1 MKKKLVIVLTLV
13 LVIVVI
19 KYFTGNYTIT
29 YKVGD
34 YSVKEV
40 VKDSDIYV
48 EVTDKDGVIYNF
60 LKNGKRNFTKKMVS
74 KITSEDGCIKP
85 NGFYYVCNSDT
96 LEVKDLGVSYVKNLK
111 DFNFNGNLNS
121 NEHVL
126 IWKYDGFYYLNG
138 SEYKTINIFKKD
150 RYSNDLMII
159 KDKYLVFPNY
169 SEEYMFDGF
178 IIMDVSTGK
187 YKEFSTNFSISY
199 ESEYVGEKGSNLY
212 LFDKKNNNLIEIN
225 VKKAKAKIVGDKING
240 YFKYDGLKKVR
251 TKLSEYTSG
260 KVNFF
265 NKKEEVLS
273 VNSNYLFYKYNKE
286 VKTKFFTEEVN
297 VVSTNKDKVYFIY
310 KDNLYSYSMGKVKE
324 IAHYFELNFNSKDNV
339 FTYIK

>member
-34 YSVKEV
+34 YSIKEV

-60 LKNGKRNFTKKMVS
+60 LKTGNRNITKKMVS

-150 RYSNDLMII
+150 RYSNDLMVI

-199 ESEYVGEKGSNLY
+199 ESEYV
-212 LFDKKNNNLIEIN
+212 
-225 VKKAKAKIVGDKING
+225 
-240 YFKYDGLKKVR
+240 
-251 TKLSEYTSG
+251 
-260 KVNFF
+260 
-265 NKKEEVLS
+265 
-273 VNSNYLFYKYNKE
+273 
-286 VKTKFFTEEVN
+286 
-297 VVSTNKDKVYFIY
+297 
-310 KDNLYSYSMGKVKE
+310 
-324 IAHYFELNFNSKDNV
+324 
-339 FTYIK
+339 

>member
-1 MKKKLVIVLTLV
+1 MVLL
-13 LVIVVI
+13 
-19 KYFTGNYTIT
+19 F
-29 YKVGD
+29 
-34 YSVKEV
+34 
-40 VKDSDIYV
+40 
-48 EVTDKDGVIYNF
+48 
-60 LKNGKRNFTKKMVS
+60 
-74 KITSEDGCIKP
+74 
-85 NGFYYVCNSDT
+85 
-96 LEVKDLGVSYVKNLK
+96 
-111 DFNFNGNLNS
+111 
-121 NEHVL
+121 
-126 IWKYDGFYYLNG
+126 NG

-150 RYSNDLMII
+150 RYSNDLMVI

-169 SEEYMFDGF
+169 SEEYMFDGV

>member
-34 YSVKEV
+34 YSVKEI

-121 NEHVL
+121 NEYVL
-126 IWKYDGFYYLNG
+126 IWKYDGFYYLMVVNIRLLIFLR
-138 SEYKTINIFKKD
+138 KTGI
-150 RYSNDLMII
+150 LMI
-159 KDKYLVFPNY
+159 
-169 SEEYMFDGF
+169 
-178 IIMDVSTGK
+178 
-187 YKEFSTNFSISY
+187 
-199 ESEYVGEKGSNLY
+199 
-212 LFDKKNNNLIEIN
+212 
-225 VKKAKAKIVGDKING
+225 
-240 YFKYDGLKKVR
+240 
-251 TKLSEYTSG
+251 
-260 KVNFF
+260 
-265 NKKEEVLS
+265 
-273 VNSNYLFYKYNKE
+273 
-286 VKTKFFTEEVN
+286 
-297 VVSTNKDKVYFIY
+297 
-310 KDNLYSYSMGKVKE
+310 
-324 IAHYFELNFNSKDNV
+324 
-339 FTYIK
+339 

>member
-1 MKKKLVIVLTLV
+1 MKKKLVVGLTLV

-19 KYFTGNYTIT
+19 KYFTGDYTIT
-29 YKVGD
+29 YKVGE
-34 YSVKEV
+34 YSIKEV
-40 VKDSDIYV
+40 VKDNDIYV

-74 KITSEDGCIKP
+74 KITSEEECIKP
-85 NGFYYVCNSDT
+85 NGFYYVCNADT
-96 LEVKDLGVSYVKNLK
+96 LEVKDLNVSYVKNEK
-111 DFNFNGNLNS
+111 DFNFNGNLDS
-121 NEHVL
+121 NEYVL

-150 RYSNDLMII
+150 RYSNDLMIM
-159 KDKYLVFPNY
+159 KSEYLVFPNY

-199 ESEYVGEKGSNLY
+199 ESEYVGEKGNNLY

-225 VKKAKAKIVGDKING
+225 IKKAKAKIVGDKING
-240 YFKYDGLKKVR
+240 YFKYDGLKKVSA
-251 TKLSEYTSG
+251 KLSEYTSG
-260 KVNFF
+260 NVNFF
-265 NKKEEVLS
+265 NKKEETVRVSGEYLS
-273 VNSNYLFYKYNKE
+273 YKYNTK
-286 VKTKFFTEEVN
+286 VKTKFFNEEVN
-297 VVSTNKDKVYFIY
+297 VVSTNGDKVYFIY
-310 KDNLYSYSMGKVKE
+310 KDNLYSYSMGEVKE
-324 IAHYFELNFNSKDNV
+324 VAHYFELNFNSKDNV